1 MAEQP
6 VKGKCRGRERLIA
19 AALGLVEQRYFDDI
33 TIDDIIKEAHLSRP
47 AFYYHFGGGKEELR
61 AELVHRG
68 AISDTQTQDTQQTI
82 VEAAG
87 TLSSLSVKLG
97 DTVTSGETIGSV
109 TPATGAATG
118 VTPASINLTSP
129 INGTIL
135 QVPAVQGQGVAPGLT
150 LLTITNL
157 SALTVT
163 ATIDENAI
171 NNIQVGQA
179 VDIHIDAYSDTSFTG
194 HVQQIVQ
201 AAASEFSLLP
211 TQDNAS
217 GNFTKVGQ
225 RIPVVITLDGTGGK
239 DVVPGMSAEV
249 TIHLH

>member
-1 MAEQP
+1 M
-6 VKGKCRGRERLIA
+6 RRLILIPLLIIVAFA
-19 AALGLVEQRYFDDI
+19 AIAGGVSYYIYNNYMYYGTDDAQV
-33 TIDDIIKEAHLSRP
+33 TGP
-47 AFYYHFGGGKEELR
+47 
-61 AELVHRG
+61 
-68 AISDTQTQDTQQTI
+68 I
-82 VEAAG
+82 VNVSAPAAG
-87 TLSSLSVKLG
+87 VLSSLSVKLG
-97 DTVTSGETIGSV
+97 DSVTSGETIGSV

-118 VTPASINLTSP
+118 TAPSPINLTSP
-129 INGTIL
+129 MNGTIL

-157 SALTVT
+157 GTLTIT
-163 ATIDENAI
+163 ANIDENAI
-171 NNIQVGQA
+171 NNIQIGQS
-179 VDIHIDAYSDTSFTG
+179 VDIHVDAYSDTSFTG

-225 RIPVVITLDGTGGK
+225 RIPVIITLDGTGGK

>member
-1 MAEQP
+1 M
-6 VKGKCRGRERLIA
+6 RRLILIPLLIIVAFA
-19 AALGLVEQRYFDDI
+19 AI
-33 TIDDIIKEAHLSRP
+33 
-47 AFYYHFGGGKEELR
+47 GGGITYYVYNNYMYYGTDD
-61 AELVHRG
+61 AQVTG
-68 AISDTQTQDTQQTI
+68 PIINISAP
-82 VEAAG
+82 AAG

-109 TPATGAATG
+109 LPATGAATG
-118 VTPASINLTSP
+118 VTPSAINLTSP

-150 LLTITNL
+150 LLTITDR
-157 SALTVT
+157 SAMTIT
-163 ATIDENAI
+163 ANIDENAI
-171 NNIQVGQA
+171 NNIQVGQS

>member
-1 MAEQP
+1 M
-6 VKGKCRGRERLIA
+6 RRLILIPLLIFIALA
-19 AALGLVEQRYFDDI
+19 AIAGGITYYVYNNYMYYGTDDAQVTGPI
-33 TIDDIIKEAHLSRP
+33 
-47 AFYYHFGGGKEELR
+47 
-61 AELVHRG
+61 VN
-68 AISDTQTQDTQQTI
+68 ISAP
-82 VEAAG
+82 VAG
-87 TLSSLSVKLG
+87 TLSALSVKLG
-97 DTVTSGETIGSV
+97 DTVSAGQTIGSI
-109 TPATGAATG
+109 TPAGVASATAPTS
-118 VTPASINLTSP
+118 VDLTSP

-157 SALTVT
+157 GALTVT
-163 ATIDENAI
+163 AYVDENALS
-171 NNIQVGQA
+171 NIQVGQS

-194 HVQQIVQ
+194 HVQQIIQ

-225 RIPVVITLDGTGGK
+225 RIPVVITLDGNGGK

>member
-1 MAEQP
+1 M
-6 VKGKCRGRERLIA
+6 RRLILIPLLIIVAFA
-19 AALGLVEQRYFDDI
+19 AI
-33 TIDDIIKEAHLSRP
+33 
-47 AFYYHFGGGKEELR
+47 GGGV
-61 AELVHRG
+61 AYYIYNNYMYYGTDDAQVTG
-68 AISDTQTQDTQQTI
+68 PI
-82 VEAAG
+82 VNVSAPAAG
-87 TLSSLSVKLG
+87 ILSSLSVKLG

-118 VTPASINLTSP
+118 TAPSPINLTSP
-129 INGTIL
+129 MNGTIL

-157 SALTVT
+157 GTLTIT
-163 ATIDENAI
+163 ANIDENAI
-171 NNIQVGQA
+171 NNIQVGQS